1 MITYAVAVVG
11 VEHSTPPFHTHI
23 YAELNL
29 GWTHARPH
37 IPNCLVLVVGHTN
50 CGGAAAC
57 LNTVTGGTAP
67 PEPLARWLA
76 PLTAL
81 AGSLDLK
88 DVPNSEAMT
97 KIVEASVR
105 AQVGN
110 VAGTAPVRDA
120 WAGGRKNL
128 WVHGLVYELETGTL
142 KDLNVTRGP
151 PA

>member
-1 MITYAVAVVG
+1 LAGLT
-11 VEHSTPPFHTHI
+11 
-23 YAELNL
+23 L
-29 GWTHARPH
+29 ARTF
-37 IPNCLVLVVGHTN
+37 PNCLVLVVGHTD

-57 LNTVTGGTAP
+57 FKAVTADTPP
-67 PEPLARWLA
+67 PEPTTPLSRWLA

-81 AGSLDLK
+81 AGTLDLQN
-88 DVPNSEAMT
+88 VPPSEALT

-105 AQVGN
+105 AQVEN
-110 VAGTAPVRDA
+110 VVNTAPVREA

-142 KDLNVTRGP
+142 RDLNITRGP